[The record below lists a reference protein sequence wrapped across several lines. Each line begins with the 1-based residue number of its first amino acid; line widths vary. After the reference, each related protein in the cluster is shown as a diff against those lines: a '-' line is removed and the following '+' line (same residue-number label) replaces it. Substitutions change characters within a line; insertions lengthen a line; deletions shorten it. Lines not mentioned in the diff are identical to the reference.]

1 MDFKQLQYFLAV
13 AEHLNFSR
21 AAEALYISQPT
32 LSYRIAEL
40 EKELGT
46 TLFLRNRRNVYLT
59 PAGGALLPLAN
70 KALDCAQEIRNLAQR
85 GFPADE
91 QLKSLSVAFDS
102 TEDHFE
108 TIGVTDLIARFATG
122 HPEVDLEMHQADGES
137 CVAQL
142 MNETLDVAFLILRH
156 NETLPSILNQ
166 KAIHRDRLMIVT
178 RQDPEVT
185 NSVEALRKYPLVMA
199 QSHPRGLT
207 RIARCFEGMGVEVR
221 PILVDS
227 IPVSFTYVRAG
238 WGAIILPENYFRLH
252 NYQGL
257 SAFEI
262 PSPAASLTHTLVWNK
277 AHQNPCIQILVN
289 SFEQVPSI
297 EEG

>member
-1 MDFKQLQYFLAV
+1 MDFKQLQYFLSV

-32 LSYRIAEL
+32 LSYQIAEL

-46 TLFLRNRRNVYLT
+46 ALFVRNRRNVFLT
-59 PAGGALLPLAN
+59 PAGGSLLPLAH

-85 GFPADE
+85 GFPKDE
-91 QLKSLSVAFDS
+91 QLKSLSVAFDR

-108 TIGVTDLIARFATG
+108 TIGVTDLIAQFAVE
-122 HPEVDLEMHQADGES
+122 HPEVELEMHQIDVDS
-137 CVAQL
+137 CIAQL
-142 MNETLDVAFLILRH
+142 LDETLDVAFLILRH

-166 KAIHRDRLMIVT
+166 KTIHKDRLMIVT
-178 RQDPEVT
+178 RTDPEVT

-199 QSHPRGLT
+199 ETHPRGLT
-207 RIARCFEGMGVEVR
+207 RIVRCFEGLGVEVR
-221 PILVDS
+221 PIIVDS
-227 IPVSFTYVRAG
+227 IPVSFTYVHAG
-238 WGAIILPENYFRLH
+238 WGAIILPENYFQLH
-252 NYQGL
+252 HYNGL
-257 SAFEI
+257 SAYEI

-289 SFEQVPSI
+289 SFE
-297 EEG
+297 